1 MHASE
6 YERMDRLE
14 TSMWWYRGLHR
25 LLAPTVA
32 RCAPQASRGLD
43 AGCGTGGLLRV
54 LAAQGGGVTWQGIE
68 IDSQAAQR
76 AQDKS
81 GCAVASA
88 SIEAVP
94 LNDAAVDVV
103 VSADVLCHAMVE
115 PERAVGEL
123 ARVLAPG
130 GVLILNLPAYQWMLS
145 RHDRAVHNTRRFS
158 AGPVKALLARHGFVA
173 IRTTYWNTLLF
184 PLMAL
189 SRILSRFGARRGDAK
204 SDVMEYPRWLDAI
217 FSGALAVERWLLRLG
232 LRLPFGG
239 SLLVTAQKK

>member
-14 TSMWWYRGLHR
+14 TSMWWYRGLHQ
-25 LLAPTVA
+25 LLAATVA
-32 RCAPQASRGLD
+32 RSVRPPAIQARRGLD
-43 AGCGTGGLLRV
+43 AGCGTGGLLAV
-54 LAAQGGGVTWQGIE
+54 LAAQGGGIAWQGIE

-76 AQDKS
+76 AQTKS

-94 LNDAAVDVV
+94 LNDAAVDVA
-103 VSADVLCHAMVE
+103 VSADVLCHARVE
-115 PERAVGEL
+115 PELAVGEL

-130 GVLILNLPAYQWMLS
+130 GTLILNLPAYQWMLS
-145 RHDRAVHNTRRFS
+145 RHDKAVHNTRRFS

-184 PLMAL
+184 PLMML
-189 SRILSRFGARRGDAK
+189 SRLLPGRGDAK
-204 SDVMEYPRWLDAI
+204 SDVMEYPRWLDAT
-217 FSGALAVERWLLRLG
+217 FSGALAVERLLLKLG
-232 LRLPFGG
+232 VRLPFGG